1 MLQLL
6 TEALVLAISAAAFG
20 VGLSFGILAGIK
32 TAAWL

>member
-6 TEALVLAISAAAFG
+6 TETLVLAITAAPLG

-32 TAAWL
+32 TAVWL